1 MSCTPDSTCV
11 SALPEFFVNQD
22 FQYLQKSTLF
32 YSYNEYFIF
41 PNYTYCGAISTDFN
55 YFLIKIII

>member
-22 FQYLQKSTLF
+22 FQYLQKYTFF
-32 YSYNEYFIF
+32 YSYNKYFIF
-41 PNYTYCGAISTDFN
+41 PFYTDCGAISTDFN
-55 YFLIKIII
+55 YI